1 MDKETGRVEA
11 FSDGV
16 FAIVITILVLEIKV
30 PEEHGS
36 GLWHGL
42 WEQWPHYAAYVVSF
56 LIVGVMWVNHHTIF
70 GHLRRVDRPLLFLN
84 LLVLMVVSVIPWTT
98 SVLAEHLK
106 DDDAARIAAILY
118 SSWTVVYALAFIA
131 FWWYVTKVGHLFH
144 DHVDKAGARAT
155 RMRFGLGAIAYP
167 VTVLLSFF
175 SAPVALAAHFLVA
188 IYYAANQIPIP
199 LVVEDEAVD
208 ERLDSA
214 SDLRK

>member
-1 MDKETGRVEA
+1 MEQETNRVEA

-36 GLWHGL
+36 DLWHGL
-42 WEQWPHYAAYVVSF
+42 WAQWPHYAAYVVSF
-56 LIVGVMWVNHHTIF
+56 LVVGVMWVNHHTIF

-106 DDDAARIAAILY
+106 DDEAAKVAAILY
-118 SSWTVVYALAFIA
+118 SAWTVVYALAFSA
-131 FWWYVTKVGHLFH
+131 FWWYVTRVGHLFH
-144 DHVDKAGARAT
+144 EHVDKDGARAT

-167 VTVLLSFF
+167 ITVVLSFI
-175 SAPVALAAHFLVA
+175 SAPLALVAHFFIA

-199 LVVEDEAVD
+199 LVVEDE
-208 ERLDSA
+208 RLESA